1 VIGLCTAF
9 QVWSIGR
16 KGPVLVSVFNPF
28 QTVFSAFVSFVFFG
42 EWIGLGWYVMH
53 CIALHCTH
61 AGIQCNAAAN
71 AHNTVCFCNFAA
83 ALWGSCSCS
92 LDCTWCSG
100 PRTGRTTCSPVW
112 NWMRCREAAASMTS
126 QAKTVWLR

>member
-1 VIGLCTAF
+1 MIGLCTAF

-53 CIALHCTH
+53 CIALHARWH
-61 AGIQCNAAAN
+61 PVQC
-71 AHNTVCFCNFAA
+71 CC
-83 ALWGSCSCS
+83 
-92 LDCTWCSG
+92 
-100 PRTGRTTCSPVW
+100 
-112 NWMRCREAAASMTS
+112 
-126 QAKTVWLR
+126 